1 MMQHTLVKQK
11 EQSTFDDKFHVVQMI
26 CNFKKMF
33 KVQYISFLFNM
44 FMVYY
49 SAKFADLNS
58 WHISYV
64 I

>member
-1 MMQHTLVKQK
+1 MMQHTLVKKK

-26 CNFKKMF
+26 SNFKKMF
-33 KVQYISFLFNM
+33 KVQYISFLFKM

-58 WHISYV
+58 RHISYV